1 MVLGLS
7 GGVDSA
13 VSAALLKKA
22 GYEVHGA
29 YMDITGEK
37 ARADAV
43 ATAEYLG
50 IQLEILDVGP
60 ALEANVKSAFA
71 QSYLR
76 GETPNPCILCN
87 PTVKFPSLL
96 RLADTLGARYVA
108 TGHYAVSRDGCLF
121 KGRPANDQSYML
133 CRLTEAILRRTI
145 FPLGGQE
152 KTATR
157 AMAVGDGADALR
169 QQLDQLVAGLVSLG
183 VVDLLEVVDVE
194 KQHAAGVHPAVFVLF
209 HILQLGAVEKVG
221 HGVVLAAVP
230 QEVVLPH
237 IVLHVLLQIH
247 ELPLLHL
254 VGDLPIVAVDHRPKG
269 VLVELFAGVI
279 LHEFD
284 DALHLHQRILIGA
297 AVLPAHGHLG
307 GQGRDSQPAVDEL
320 AVHGLPPLAGYLPH

>member
-1 MVLGLS
+1 MDKVVLGLS

-50 IQLEILDVGP
+50 IPLEILDVGP

-157 AMAVGDGADALR
+157 AMAAELGIP
-169 QQLDQLVAGLVSLG
+169 VAAKKDSMEICFIPDRDHAGFIARRG
-183 VVDLLEVVDVE
+183 VT
-194 KQHAAGVHPAVFVLF
+194 P
-209 HILQLGAVEKVG
+209 
-221 HGVVLAAVP
+221 P
-230 QEVVLPH
+230 P
-237 IVLHVLLQIH
+237 
-247 ELPLLHL
+247 
-254 VGDLPIVAVDHRPKG
+254 GDLIWR
-269 VLVELFAGVI
+269 
-279 LHEFD
+279 
-284 DALHLHQRILIGA
+284 GA
-297 AVLPAHGHLG
+297 AVGRHQGIHRCTVGQRWPGLFEGRKLYVAAIRPETNEVLLDENEALFKTHIRAADFNWISGAPAGEIPAAVRVRHTKVDAPCLARAEGTGAVITCADAIRAPARGQSAVLYDGDRVLG
-307 GQGRDSQPAVDEL
+307 GGFIE
-320 AVHGLPPLAGYLPH
+320 